1 MKLKRVLLPFTG
13 QELGGSH
20 ISAFTLGESLQADW
34 GVEVTVLAVH
44 DSLILHEAA
53 RRGFAL
59 VPLAEKP
66 ALRHNLLF
74 EAARLPQRAA
84 CLRRFGAGT
93 VLHANDAG
101 ALQSWGPAARL
112 HRMATVYHRRAISR
126 LNFANRFTLRF
137 ADHLVS
143 ISEVASE
150 SVRPLSWLP
159 QTRVDNPFSIPV
171 PADQAGVRAAFLA
184 EFGAIDDGPL
194 IGFVGNFWE
203 RKRPHFFL
211 EAAAAVLKRRPETR
225 FVLFGRDGEYS
236 RADLESHAGG
246 LGIAE
251 RVIFAG
257 FRLPVENNLAILD
270 LLAIT
275 ALREPLGRTPIE
287 AAMLGVPY
295 VGVDDAGIGEVGR
308 RFGGGLLVSRDA
320 TTGDYAEAI
329 ISTLAGSG
337 ARPLDG
343 EGRERLRDELSARR
357 HAERMIAIYERVL
370 AGFKG

>member
-1 MKLKRVLLPFTG
+1 MKVKCILLPFTG
-13 QELGGSH
+13 SEMGGSH

-34 GVEVTVLAVH
+34 GVEVTVLAVQ
-44 DSLILHEAA
+44 DSLIMREAA
-53 RRGFAL
+53 RRGFAQI
-59 VPLAEKP
+59 PLSEKP

-74 EAARLPQRAA
+74 EAARLPQRIA

-126 LNFANRFTLRF
+126 MNFANRFTLRF

-143 ISEVASE
+143 ISDVASE
-150 SVRPLSWLP
+150 SVRPLTWLP
-159 QTRVDNPFSIPV
+159 QTRVDNPFSIPA
-171 PADQAGVRAAFLA
+171 PSERAAIRRAFYA
-184 EFGAIDDGPL
+184 EFGIEDNGPL
-194 IGFVGNFWE
+194 VGFVGNFWE

-211 EAAAAVLKRRPETR
+211 DAAAKVLDRQPEAR

-236 RADLESHAGG
+236 RADLEGHARS

-251 RVIFAG
+251 RVVFAG
-257 FRLPVENNLAILD
+257 FRLPVENNLAVLD
-270 LLAIT
+270 ALAIT

-308 RFGGGLLVSRDA
+308 RFGGGLLVPCEAPPD
-320 TTGDYAEAI
+320 DYAQALLE
-329 ISTLAGSG
+329 TLAGRG
-337 ARPLDG
+337 ARPLDSA
-343 EGRERLRDELSARR
+343 GRDRLRDELSARR
-357 HAERMIAIYERVL
+357 HAERMIEIYDRVL
-370 AGFKG
+370 AIRKG